1 MKRFIIVLFIIIL
14 IIGSGLLYS
23 RFIATKGLKVKEY
36 KVVNSKI
43 TDSYHGL
50 KIIHLTDI
58 HYGSTVNE
66 KELNNIV
73 DKVNEIKPDI
83 VVMTGDLI
91 DERLSYDKD
100 IIINCLSRI
109 EAKLGKFAVSGNHD
123 IPLDD
128 YNYIIK
134 QSGFTSLDNKY
145 ELIYSK
151 SNEPIIISGIGYSD
165 EDIGIKTE
173 QFDKYIS
180 ELKTDDIKPI
190 YSILLVHEPDTVDN
204 LDLNKYD
211 LILAGHSHAGQVRLP
226 IIGKLYTP
234 QGAKKYYDEYYKIN
248 NTDLYISSGLGTSL
262 YKFRLFNKPSFN
274 LGYLFYYIILYI

>member
-1 MKRFIIVLFIIIL
+1 MKKFIIIL
-14 IIGSGLLYS
+14 IIIILILGLGLLYS
-23 RFIATKGLKVKEY
+23 RFIATSGLKVKEY
-36 KVVNSKI
+36 KVVNNKI

-50 KIIHLTDI
+50 KIIHLSDI
-58 HYGSTVNE
+58 HYNSTINE

-83 VVMTGDLI
+83 VVLTGDLI

-100 IIINCLSRI
+100 IIINCLSKI

-128 YNYIIK
+128 YNYIVK
-134 QSGFTSLDNKY
+134 ESGFTSLDNKY

-151 SNEPIIISGIGYSD
+151 SNEPIIISGIGYGD

-180 ELKTDDIKPI
+180 ELTADDIKPI

-211 LILAGHSHAGQVRLP
+211 LVLAGHSHGGQVRIP
-226 IIGKLYTP
+226 FIGKLYTP
-234 QGAKKYYDEYYKIN
+234 EGAKKYYDEYYKIN
-248 NTDLYISSGLGTSL
+248 NTDLYISSGLGTSM
-262 YKFRLFNKPSFN
+262 YKFRLFNRPSFN
-274 LGYLFYYIILYI
+274 FYRITNK

>member
-1 MKRFIIVLFIIIL
+1 MKKFIIIL
-14 IIGSGLLYS
+14 VIIILILGLGLLYS
-23 RFIATKGLKVKEY
+23 RFIATSGLKVKEY
-36 KVVNSKI
+36 KVVNNKI

-50 KIIHLTDI
+50 KIIHLSDI
-58 HYGSTVNE
+58 HYNSIINE

-73 DKVNEIKPDI
+73 DKVNKIKPDI
-83 VVMTGDLI
+83 VVLTGDLI

-100 IIINCLSRI
+100 IIINCLSKI

-134 QSGFTSLDNKY
+134 ESGFTSLDNKY

-151 SNEPIIISGIGYSD
+151 TSEPIIISGIGYGD

-173 QFDKYIS
+173 QYDKYIS
-180 ELKTDDIKPI
+180 ELKADDIKPI

-211 LILAGHSHAGQVRLP
+211 LVLAGHSHGGQVRIP
-226 IIGKLYTP
+226 FIGKLYTP
-234 QGAKKYYDEYYKIN
+234 EGAKKYYDEYYKIN
-248 NTDLYISSGLGTSL
+248 NTDLYISSGLGTSM
-262 YKFRLFNKPSFN
+262 YKF
-274 LGYLFYYIILYI
+274 

>member
-1 MKRFIIVLFIIIL
+1 MKKVIIIL
-14 IIGSGLLYS
+14 VIIILTISLCLLYS
-23 RFIATKGLKVKEY
+23 RFISTKGLKVKEY
-36 KVVNSKI
+36 KVANNKI

-50 KIIHLTDI
+50 KIIHLSDI
-58 HYGSTVNE
+58 HYNSTINE

-83 VVMTGDLI
+83 VVLTGDLI

-100 IIINCLSRI
+100 IIINCLSKI

-134 QSGFTSLDNKY
+134 ESGFTSLDNKY

-211 LILAGHSHAGQVRLP
+211 LILAGHSHGGQVRLP

-234 QGAKKYYDEYYKIN
+234 EGAKKYYDEYYKIN

-262 YKFRLFNKPSFN
+262 YNFRLFNKPSFN
-274 LGYLFYYIILYI
+274 FYRITNK

>member
-83 VVMTGDLI
+83 VVITGDLI

-100 IIINCLSRI
+100 IIINCLSKI

-134 QSGFTSLDNKY
+134 ESGFTSLDNKY

-180 ELKTDDIKPI
+180 ELKKDDIKPI

-274 LGYLFYYIILYI
+274 FYRITNK

>member
-1 MKRFIIVLFIIIL
+1 MKKVIIIL
-14 IIGSGLLYS
+14 VIIILTISLCLLYS

-58 HYGSTVNE
+58 HYGSTINE

-73 DKVNEIKPDI
+73 DKVNEIQPDI

-134 QSGFTSLDNKY
+134 ESGFTSLDNKY

-190 YSILLVHEPDTVDN
+190 YSILLVHEPDTVEN

-234 QGAKKYYDEYYKIN
+234 EGAKKYYDEYYKIN

-274 LGYLFYYIILYI
+274 FYRITNK

>member
-1 MKRFIIVLFIIIL
+1 MKKVIIVLIIIVL
-14 IIGSGLLYS
+14 VIVLCLLYS
-23 RFIATKGLKVKEY
+23 RFVATKGLKVKEY
-36 KVVNSKI
+36 KVINSKI

-50 KIIHLTDI
+50 KIVHLTDI
-58 HYGSTVNE
+58 HYGSTIFE

-83 VVMTGDLI
+83 VVITGDLI
-91 DERLSYDKD
+91 DDRLSYDKD
-100 IIINCLSRI
+100 IIINCLSKI
-109 EAKLGKFAVSGNHD
+109 EAKLGKYAVSGNHD

-134 QSGFTSLDNKY
+134 ESEFTSLDNKY

-151 SNEPIIISGIGYSD
+151 SNEPIIISGIGYGD

-190 YSILLVHEPDTVDN
+190 YSILLVHEPDTVDK
-204 LDLNKYD
+204 LDLTKYD
-211 LILAGHSHAGQVRLP
+211 LVLAGHSHGGQVRLP
-226 IIGKLYTP
+226 FIGKLYTP
-234 QGAKKYYDEYYKIN
+234 EGSKKYYDEYYKIN

-262 YKFRLFNKPSFN
+262 YRFRLFNKPSFN
-274 LGYLFYYIILYI
+274 FYRITNK

>member
-1 MKRFIIVLFIIIL
+1 MKKFIIIL
-14 IIGSGLLYS
+14 VIIILILGLGLLYS
-23 RFIATKGLKVKEY
+23 RFIATSGLKVKEY
-36 KVVNSKI
+36 KVVNNKI

-50 KIIHLTDI
+50 KIIHLSDI
-58 HYGSTVNE
+58 HYNSTINE

-83 VVMTGDLI
+83 VVLTGDLI

-100 IIINCLSRI
+100 IIINCLSKI

-134 QSGFTSLDNKY
+134 ESGFTSLDNKY

-151 SNEPIIISGIGYSD
+151 TSEPIIISGIGYGD

-173 QFDKYIS
+173 QYDKYIS
-180 ELKTDDIKPI
+180 ELKADDIKPI
-190 YSILLVHEPDTVDN
+190 YSILLLHEPDTVDN

-211 LILAGHSHAGQVRLP
+211 LVLAGHSHGGQVRIP
-226 IIGKLYTP
+226 FIGKLYTP
-234 QGAKKYYDEYYKIN
+234 EGAKKYYDEYYKIN
-248 NTDLYISSGLGTSL
+248 NTDLYISSGLGTSM
-262 YKFRLFNKPSFN
+262 YNFRLFNRPSFN
-274 LGYLFYYIILYI
+274 FYRITNK

>member
-1 MKRFIIVLFIIIL
+1 MKKFIIIL
-14 IIGSGLLYS
+14 VIIILILGLGLLYS
-23 RFIATKGLKVKEY
+23 RFIATSGLKVKEY
-36 KVVNSKI
+36 KVANNKI

-50 KIIHLTDI
+50 KIIHLSDI
-58 HYGSTVNE
+58 HYNSTINE

-83 VVMTGDLI
+83 VVLTGDLI

-100 IIINCLSRI
+100 IISNCLSKI

-134 QSGFTSLDNKY
+134 ESGFTSLDNKY

-151 SNEPIIISGIGYSD
+151 TSEPIIISGIGYGD

-173 QFDKYIS
+173 QYDKYIS
-180 ELKTDDIKPI
+180 ELKADDIKPI

-211 LILAGHSHAGQVRLP
+211 LVLAGHSHGGQVRIP
-226 IIGKLYTP
+226 FIGKLYTP
-234 QGAKKYYDEYYKIN
+234 EGAKKYYDEYYKIN
-248 NTDLYISSGLGTSL
+248 NTDLYISSGLGTSM
-262 YKFRLFNKPSFN
+262 YKFRLFNRPSFN
-274 LGYLFYYIILYI
+274 FYRITNK

>member
-1 MKRFIIVLFIIIL
+1 MKKFIIIL
-14 IIGSGLLYS
+14 VIIILILGLGLLYS
-23 RFIATKGLKVKEY
+23 RFIATSGLKVKEY
-36 KVVNSKI
+36 KVVNNKI

-50 KIIHLTDI
+50 KIIHLSDI
-58 HYGSTVNE
+58 HYNSTINE

-83 VVMTGDLI
+83 VVLTGDLI

-100 IIINCLSRI
+100 IIINCLSKI

-134 QSGFTSLDNKY
+134 ESGFTSLDNKY

-151 SNEPIIISGIGYSD
+151 TSEPIIISGIGYGD

-173 QFDKYIS
+173 QYDKYIS
-180 ELKTDDIKPI
+180 ELKADDIKPI

-211 LILAGHSHAGQVRLP
+211 LVLAGHSHGGQVRIP
-226 IIGKLYTP
+226 FIGKLYTP
-234 QGAKKYYDEYYKIN
+234 QGAKKYYDEYYKIS
-248 NTDLYISSGLGTSL
+248 NTDLYISSGLGTSM
-262 YKFRLFNKPSFN
+262 YKFRLFNRPSFN
-274 LGYLFYYIILYI
+274 FYRITNK

>member
-1 MKRFIIVLFIIIL
+1 MKKFIIIL
-14 IIGSGLLYS
+14 IIIILIVVLGLLYS
-23 RFIATKGLKVKEY
+23 RFIATRGLKVKEY
-36 KVVNSKI
+36 KVVNNKI

-58 HYGSTVNE
+58 HYGSTINE

-73 DKVNEIKPDI
+73 DEVNKLKPDI
-83 VVMTGDLI
+83 VVMTGDLL

-109 EAKLGKFAVSGNHD
+109 EAKLGKYAVSGNHD

-128 YNYIIK
+128 YNYIVK
-134 QSGFTSLDNKY
+134 ESGFTNLDNKY

-151 SNEPIIISGIGYSD
+151 SNEPIVISGIGYSN

-180 ELKTDDIKPI
+180 ELKADDIKPI
-190 YSILLVHEPDTVDN
+190 YSILLVHEPDTVDSLN
-204 LDLNKYD
+204 LDNYD
-211 LILAGHSHAGQVRLP
+211 LILAGHSHGGQVRLP

-234 QGAKKYYDEYYKIN
+234 QGSKKYYDEYYKIN
-248 NTDLYISSGLGTSL
+248 NTDLYISSGLGTSW
-262 YKFRLFNKPSFN
+262 YRFRLFNKPSFN
-274 LGYLFYYIILYI
+274 FYRITNK

>member
-1 MKRFIIVLFIIIL
+1 MKKVIIIL
-14 IIGSGLLYS
+14 VIIILTISLCLLYS
-23 RFIATKGLKVKEY
+23 RFIATKGLKIKEY

-58 HYGSTVNE
+58 HYGSTINE

-100 IIINCLSRI
+100 TIINCLSKI

-128 YNYIIK
+128 YNYIVK
-134 QSGFTSLDNKY
+134 ESGFTSLDNKY

-151 SNEPIIISGIGYSD
+151 SNEPIIISGIGYGD

-234 QGAKKYYDEYYKIN
+234 EGAKKYYDEYYKIN

-274 LGYLFYYIILYI
+274 FYRITNK

>member
-1 MKRFIIVLFIIIL
+1 MKKFIIIL
-14 IIGSGLLYS
+14 VIIILILGLGLLYS
-23 RFIATKGLKVKEY
+23 RFIATSGLKVKEY
-36 KVVNSKI
+36 KVVNNKI

-50 KIIHLTDI
+50 KIIHLSDI
-58 HYGSTVNE
+58 HYNSTINE

-83 VVMTGDLI
+83 VVLTGDLI

-100 IIINCLSRI
+100 IIINCLSKI

-134 QSGFTSLDNKY
+134 ESGFTSLDNKY

-151 SNEPIIISGIGYSD
+151 TSEPIIISGIGYGD

-173 QFDKYIS
+173 QYDKYIS
-180 ELKTDDIKPI
+180 ELKADDIKPI

-211 LILAGHSHAGQVRLP
+211 LVLAGHSHGGQVRIP
-226 IIGKLYTP
+226 FIGKLYTP
-234 QGAKKYYDEYYKIN
+234 EGAKKYYDEYYKLN
-248 NTDLYISSGLGTSL
+248 NTDLYISSGLGTSM
-262 YKFRLFNKPSFN
+262 YKFRLFNRPSFN
-274 LGYLFYYIILYI
+274 FYRITNK

>member
-1 MKRFIIVLFIIIL
+1 MKKVIIIL
-14 IIGSGLLYS
+14 VIIILTISLCLLYS
-23 RFIATKGLKVKEY
+23 RFISTKGLKVKEY

-58 HYGSTVNE
+58 HYGSTINE

-83 VVMTGDLI
+83 VVITGDLI

-100 IIINCLSRI
+100 TIINCLSKI

-134 QSGFTSLDNKY
+134 ESGFTSLDNKY

-151 SNEPIIISGIGYSD
+151 SNEPIIISGIGYND

-234 QGAKKYYDEYYKIN
+234 EGAKKYYDEYYKIN

-262 YKFRLFNKPSFN
+262 YRFRLFNKPSFN
-274 LGYLFYYIILYI
+274 FYRITNK

>member
-1 MKRFIIVLFIIIL
+1 MKKIIIVLIIIIL
-14 IIGSGLLYS
+14 VISSCLLYS
-23 RFIATKGLKVKEY
+23 RFLATKGLKVKEY
-36 KVVNSKI
+36 KVVNNKI

-50 KIIHLTDI
+50 KIVHLSDI
-58 HYGSTVNE
+58 HYGSTIYE

-73 DKVNEIKPDI
+73 NKINEIKPDI
-83 VVMTGDLI
+83 VVLTGDLI
-91 DERLSYDKD
+91 DNRISFDKD
-100 IIINCLSRI
+100 IIIKYLSKI
-109 EAKLGKFAVSGNHD
+109 EAKLGKYAVSGNHD
-123 IPLDD
+123 IPIDD

-134 QSGFTSLDNKY
+134 ESGFLSLDNKY

-151 SNEPIIISGIGYSD
+151 SNEPIIISGIGYGE

-180 ELKTDDIKPI
+180 ELKADDIKPI

-211 LILAGHSHAGQVRLP
+211 LVLSGHSHGGQVRLP
-226 IIGKLYTP
+226 FIGKLYTP
-234 QGAKKYYDEYYKIN
+234 EGAKNYYDEYYKIN
-248 NTDLYISSGLGTSL
+248 NTDLYISSGLGTSM

-274 LGYLFYYIILYI
+274 FYRITNK